1 MKKLIFI
8 IAVSFIFATFAANAE
23 ITDSQKK
30 FIKGNIQDKTAA
42 VKEAENEDA
51 IVLPKKSI
59 DFVLSN
65 AKNFAF
71 DRDFNALALASVLK
85 LPKDS
90 QSLEKNFNGITD
102 DLIQLFTLINDET
115 VRIAII
121 DKFNSIQSSDE
132 KTKSVALLNNY
143 IKNLN
148 VQTKD
153 SAVTKNAIECLG
165 KNGNSESFILL
176 YGLWKNKICENFENE
191 VEKSLLMLTDSHI
204 NDCIKLIARSSV
216 KEIGDFFNLIKNSS
230 EIHLNFKAEIAE
242 NTLLAT
248 INNTEGDSKNS
259 AQTIA
264 LQLNALQILSDAQW
278 TRSASLSVQYFL
290 IAKDLYKK
298 NILKEDQFI
307 QVIKC
312 MTNLS
317 SPDAAQNLS
326 NYLAE
331 INSLSEK
338 SIVSAQ
344 NVVLAVINSL
354 GALGD
359 KTAFDNLLYVTYL
372 NYPEEIKNAA
382 RNSLAKLKW

>member
-8 IAVSFIFATFAANAE
+8 FTVSFIFAATAE
-23 ITDSQKK
+23 ISESQKK
-30 FIKGNIQDKTAA
+30 FIKGNIQDKTTA
-42 VKEAENEDA
+42 VKEAQNEDA
-51 IVLPKKSI
+51 VILPKKSI
-59 DFVLSN
+59 EFVLSN
-65 AKNFAF
+65 AENFAF
-71 DRDFNALALASVLK
+71 DRDFSALALASVLK
-85 LPKDS
+85 LPKEGEKI
-90 QSLEKNFNGITD
+90 EKNFSGITD
-102 DLIQLFTLINDET
+102 DLIQLFTLFNDET

-121 DKFNSIQSSDE
+121 DKFDSIQNSTE
-132 KTKSVALLNNY
+132 KGKFVALLNNY
-143 IKNLN
+143 IKTLN
-148 VQTKD
+148 AQTKD
-153 SAVTKNAIECLG
+153 SAVTKNAVECLG

-176 YGLWKNKICENFENE
+176 YELWKNKICENFTGE

-204 NDCIKLIARSSV
+204 NDCIKLIARSSI
-216 KEIGDFFNLIKNSS
+216 KEIGEFFNLIKNSS

-242 NTLLAT
+242 NALLAT

-259 AQTIA
+259 AQTISLQLDA
-264 LQLNALQILSDAQW
+264 LQTLSDAQW

-290 IAKDLYKK
+290 IAKEQYTK
-298 NILKEDQFI
+298 NILKEEQFI

-312 MTNLS
+312 MTTLS

-331 INSLSEK
+331 MNSLSEK
-338 SIVSAQ
+338 NVTSAR
-344 NVVLAVINSL
+344 NVVLAVINCL

-382 RNSLAKLKW
+382 RTSLAMLKW

>member
-8 IAVSFIFATFAANAE
+8 FAVLFIFAANAE
-23 ITDSQKK
+23 ISDSQKK
-30 FIKGNIQDKTAA
+30 FIKGNIQDKTSA
-42 VKEAENEDA
+42 VKEAENNDA
-51 IVLPKKSI
+51 IILPQKSI

-65 AKNFAF
+65 AQDFAL
-71 DRDFNALALASVLK
+71 DRDFCALALASVLK

-90 QSLEKNFNGITD
+90 KNLEKNFSGITD
-102 DLIQLFTLINDET
+102 DLIQLFTLFNDET

-121 DKFNSIQSSDE
+121 DKFDSIQNSSE
-132 KTKSVALLNNY
+132 KANFVTLLNNY
-143 IKNLN
+143 IKSLN
-148 VQTKD
+148 AQTKD
-153 SAVTKNAIECLG
+153 SAVTKNVIECLG
-165 KNGNSESFILL
+165 KNGNNESFALL
-176 YGLWKNKICENFENE
+176 YGLWKNKICENFTSE

-204 NDCIKLIARSSV
+204 NECIKLISRSSV
-216 KEIGDFFNLIKNSS
+216 KDIGDFFNLIKNSQ

-242 NTLLAT
+242 NALLAT

-264 LQLNALQILSDAQW
+264 LELDALQTLSDAQW

-290 IAKDLYKK
+290 IAKEQYKK
-298 NILKEDQFI
+298 NILKEEQFI
-307 QVIKC
+307 QVINC
-312 MTNLS
+312 ITNLS

-338 SIVSAQ
+338 NVVSAQ

-372 NYPEEIKNAA
+372 NYSEEIKNAA
-382 RNSLAKLKW
+382 RTSLAKLKW

>member
-8 IAVSFIFATFAANAE
+8 FAILLTFSANAE
-23 ITDSQKK
+23 ISESQKK
-30 FIKGNIQDKTAA
+30 FIKGNIQDKTTA
-42 VKEAENEDA
+42 VKEAQNEDA
-51 IVLPKKSI
+51 VILPKKSI
-59 DFVLSN
+59 EFVLSN
-65 AKNFAF
+65 AEYFAF
-71 DRDFNALALASVLK
+71 DRDFSALALASVLK
-85 LPKDS
+85 LPKEGEKI
-90 QSLEKNFNGITD
+90 EKNFSGITD
-102 DLIQLFTLINDET
+102 DLIQLFTLFNDET

-121 DKFNSIQSSDE
+121 DKFDSIQNSTE
-132 KTKSVALLNNY
+132 KGKFVALLNNY
-143 IKNLN
+143 IKTLN
-148 VQTKD
+148 AQTKD
-153 SAVTKNAIECLG
+153 SAVTKNAVECLG

-176 YGLWKNKICENFENE
+176 YELWKNKICENFTGE

-204 NDCIKLIARSSV
+204 NDCIKLIARSSI
-216 KEIGDFFNLIKNSS
+216 KEIGEFFNLIKNSS

-242 NTLLAT
+242 NALLAT

-264 LQLNALQILSDAQW
+264 LQLDALQILSDAQW

-290 IAKDLYKK
+290 IAKEQYKK
-298 NILKEDQFI
+298 NILKEEQFI

-312 MTNLS
+312 MTTLS

-331 INSLSEK
+331 MNSLSEK
-338 SIVSAQ
+338 NITSAR
-344 NVVLAVINSL
+344 NVVLAVINCL

-382 RNSLAKLKW
+382 RTSLAMLKW

>member
-8 IAVSFIFATFAANAE
+8 FAVLFIFAANAE
-23 ITDSQKK
+23 ISDSQKK
-30 FIKGNIQDKTAA
+30 FIKGNIQDKTTA

-51 IVLPKKSI
+51 VILPKKSI

-65 AKNFAF
+65 AENFAS
-71 DRDFNALALASVLK
+71 DRDFSALALASVLK
-85 LPKDS
+85 LPKEP
-90 QSLEKNFNGITD
+90 QNIEKNFSGITD
-102 DLIQLFTLINDET
+102 DLIQLFTLFNDET

-121 DKFNSIQSSDE
+121 DKFNSIQTATE
-132 KTKSVALLNNY
+132 KAKFVALLNNY
-143 IKNLN
+143 IKTINA
-148 VQTKD
+148 QTKD
-153 SAVTKNAIECLG
+153 SAVTKNAVECLG
-165 KNGNSESFILL
+165 KNGNSESFLLL
-176 YGLWKNKICENFENE
+176 YGFWKNKICETFARE

-204 NDCIKLIARSSV
+204 NDCIKLIARSSI
-216 KEIGDFFNLIKNSS
+216 KEIGEFFNLIKNSS
-230 EIHLNFKAEIAE
+230 EIHLNSKAEIAE
-242 NTLLAT
+242 NALLAT

-259 AQTIA
+259 LQTIA
-264 LQLNALQILSDAQW
+264 LELDALQTLSDSQW
-278 TRSASLSVQYFL
+278 TRSASLSVQYFS
-290 IAKDLYKK
+290 IAKEQYKK
-298 NILKEDQFI
+298 NILKEEQFI

-312 MTNLS
+312 MTTLS

-331 INSLSEK
+331 LNSLSEK
-338 SIVSAQ
+338 NVTSAR

-382 RNSLAKLKW
+382 RTSLAMLKW

>member
-8 IAVSFIFATFAANAE
+8 FAVLFIFAANAE
-23 ITDSQKK
+23 ISDSQKK
-30 FIKGNIQDKTAA
+30 FIKGNIQDKTTA

-51 IVLPKKSI
+51 VILPKKSI

-65 AKNFAF
+65 AESFAS
-71 DRDFNALALASVLK
+71 DRDFSALALASVLK
-85 LPKDS
+85 LPKEP
-90 QSLEKNFNGITD
+90 QNIEKNFSGITD
-102 DLIQLFTLINDET
+102 DLIQLFTLFNDET

-121 DKFNSIQSSDE
+121 DKFNSIQTATE
-132 KTKSVALLNNY
+132 KAKFVALLNNY
-143 IKNLN
+143 IKTINA
-148 VQTKD
+148 QTKD
-153 SAVTKNAIECLG
+153 SAVTKNAVECLG
-165 KNGNSESFILL
+165 KNGNSESFLLL
-176 YGLWKNKICENFENE
+176 YGLWKNKICETFAGE

-204 NDCIKLIARSSV
+204 NDCIKLIARSSI
-216 KEIGDFFNLIKNSS
+216 KEIGEFFNLIKNSS
-230 EIHLNFKAEIAE
+230 EIHLNSKAEIAE
-242 NTLLAT
+242 NALLAT

-259 AQTIA
+259 LQTIA
-264 LQLNALQILSDAQW
+264 LELDALQTLSDAQW
-278 TRSASLSVQYFL
+278 TRSASLSVQYFS
-290 IAKDLYKK
+290 IAKEQYKK
-298 NILKEDQFI
+298 NILKEEQFI

-312 MTNLS
+312 MTTLS

-331 INSLSEK
+331 LNSLSEK
-338 SIVSAQ
+338 NVTSAR

-382 RNSLAKLKW
+382 RTSLAMLKW